1 MPATRHDLLIEQGA
15 TYSEVLS
22 IYDSLGSLVNLSDY
36 TAVMQIREK
45 LEDDIVLASSSL
57 GVPTISLTLS
67 PAGTITIGITATI
80 TSSFNFDIA
89 VWDIKLTNTLTSVVS
104 RPYEGEVK
112 LSKSVARLVETT
124 PPDPPTS
131 TYLHNDLS
139 SIQGGSLTERYH
151 LTGAQ
156 HTTIAAVDVGEIRL
170 VPKAAAVG
178 TAEGTVFY
186 CSTDKYVY
194 VGVE

>member
-67 PAGTITIGITATI
+67 PAGTITIGITDTI

-89 VWDIKLTNTLTSVVS
+89 LWDIKLTNIITDVVS

-112 LSKSVARLVETT
+112 LSKSVSRVVETA
-124 PPDPPTS
+124 PPEPPTS

-139 SIQGGSLTERYH
+139 SIQGGSATQRYH
-151 LTGAQ
+151 LTADQ
-156 HTTIAAVDVGEIRL
+156 HTVIEAENNGEVRL

-178 TAEGTVFY
+178 TAEGTMFY
-186 CSTDKYVY
+186 CSTDNYVY